1 MGFLYKLKRILRTI
15 MENIR
20 AEISFAAHSVEL
32 FLTTYKSSRLA
43 YHFQLTIKAL
53 MTILSYRDHS
63 VFIFPLAMKHES
75 IIVKTLKRDE
85 EMKTLQCLHF
95 LSTTHR
101 VMT

>member
-15 MENIR
+15 MENLR

-53 MTILSYRDHS
+53 MTILSYRAS
-63 VFIFPLAMKHES
+63 
-75 IIVKTLKRDE
+75 
-85 EMKTLQCLHF
+85 QCLHF
-95 LSTTHR
+95 PIGQDMKAL
-101 VMT
+101 